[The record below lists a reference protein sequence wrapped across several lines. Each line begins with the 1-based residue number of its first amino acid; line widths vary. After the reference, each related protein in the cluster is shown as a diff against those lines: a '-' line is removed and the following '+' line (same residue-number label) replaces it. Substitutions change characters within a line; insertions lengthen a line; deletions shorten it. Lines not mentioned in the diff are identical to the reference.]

1 MNYGF
6 INLDNDA
13 NEVPLAVFLKK
24 EDPLFEIKLKL
35 INEQKPFMKFRVVDT
50 LGEKIMCEFISWLRY
65 VEYEGDA
72 AVLYLAKNDAISEA
86 QRKR

>member
-1 MNYGF
+1 MP
-6 INLDNDA
+6 IS
-13 NEVPLAVFLKK
+13 VFLRK

-50 LGEKIMCEFISWLRY
+50 LSEKVMYEFISWLRY
-65 VEYEGDA
+65 VEFEGDA

-86 QRKR
+86 QKKRQNQN